1 LIALGVLAI
10 VSSACKSAHP
20 AQPAPL
26 VAVAAKRSVPG
37 GNAPPSALASASPSP
52 SPTPL
57 APPVCPFGTD
67 DASLAAA
74 LAAQHTDLRSLPQG
88 IAPFS
93 YPLEYGGGDLE
104 SAVYFAASVGVVEVT
119 GVTIGQPDGLDAGLP
134 VDVEFRL
141 VQALKGDP
149 ATQSPL
155 HAVYYVALSEHA
167 GQPGQPCTPIV
178 ARPPHSLLLFPGD
191 RAALFFD
198 GPRLEGFSGGFV
210 LQSGRLAPD
219 PLSSLRADVVGL
231 SEQQVVAA
239 IQHLIANPPQPT
251 FVAGVRHPAGM
262 PEPSGAAA
270 HLLRADD
277 AGACETYG
285 PFASEAEARAF
296 ADEQFPVRGGSG
308 WDVRIA
314 EQPALPAGAPA
325 YYRLGDLDPLFA
337 PLCQG
342 QPQRRS

>member
-1 LIALGVLAI
+1 MPPAVPRVWCDRARGGRAPTPIPGSHRSGPPDTRCRGAPRIGGQGAPRCVYTTSRIAPLPYPSPGALLRVRWPRLSLLIALGVLAI

-26 VAVAAKRSVPG
+26 VAVAAKRSVPR

-155 HAVYYVALSEHA
+155 HAV
-167 GQPGQPCTPIV
+167 
-178 ARPPHSLLLFPGD
+178 
-191 RAALFFD
+191 
-198 GPRLEGFSGGFV
+198 
-210 LQSGRLAPD
+210 
-219 PLSSLRADVVGL
+219 
-231 SEQQVVAA
+231 
-239 IQHLIANPPQPT
+239 
-251 FVAGVRHPAGM
+251 
-262 PEPSGAAA
+262 
-270 HLLRADD
+270 
-277 AGACETYG
+277 
-285 PFASEAEARAF
+285 
-296 ADEQFPVRGGSG
+296 
-308 WDVRIA
+308 
-314 EQPALPAGAPA
+314 
-325 YYRLGDLDPLFA
+325 
-337 PLCQG
+337 
-342 QPQRRS
+342 